1 MNKYQFIAAVGGII
15 VAVIMW
21 HGIVAIVE
29 KIIDRAEAAY
39 PLECREFDVT
49 GAECMAAVTQ

>member
-1 MNKYQFIAAVGGII
+1 MNKHFIIALVGGVIVMVIFWFGIAAIAG
-15 VAVIMW
+15 
-21 HGIVAIVE
+21 